1 MLFRAFVLGLIVAG
15 CSSGAEGP
23 IASPQGP
30 AGPVGPAFAD
40 GASCAGATSSLRP
53 IGGASA
59 GSSIVLANV
68 GKGDLAGKTIAF
80 VADSDGES
88 IVSVD
93 VDAKKQLGVLP
104 LGAAA
109 AQLLVLPDGRLLATL
124 PGADRL
130 AVVRVSDGGALTMT
144 CTRATSAEPFGL
156 TADARG
162 DRIYVSA
169 GWGARLE
176 AFDGELAQKG
186 SVELSRDPRQV
197 VLSDDEKTAFVSH
210 AVGGIVSVVDL
221 PTMRASSPILVWAD
235 PRAQDDPLGPRSLA
249 AAMTSAVGK
258 GSGPVA
264 GEEGVRTGLQG
275 YALVKSS
282 DPPGR
287 LLLPQVLVDPG
298 DPGARNEQ
306 FGNGGA
312 VHMPNIAVIDVAARA
327 PLAASLSMNQQMAM
341 FFEEDSRVG
350 GVQPSAAGCMLPRGA
365 AHDAASG
372 SLLVA
377 CLGSDMVVAYDG
389 ASASPTSVETKRW
402 DVGSGPTGVAV
413 DATKQRAI
421 AWSQFERSLDVLSL
435 DDIGVVVERDGR
447 PRRDKIDLSPL
458 QKPPALAYLL
468 GRQIFHGVADIR
480 ISSQGVA
487 CASCHPEGRD
497 DGLSWSTPEGQ
508 RRTPMLAGRMEPPL
522 GWLGTSEDLEGH
534 LDAEFLR
541 LHGQGLRSVQREAL
555 LAYLTGLR
563 PPPERK
569 TDAALAEKGKALFS
583 SKGCATCHPGGGT
596 DGKTHDVGSKR
607 GVDKKAAFD
616 TPSLRHLAG
625 RAPYFHDGRFKSVR
639 EVLDQ
644 PHGDKA
650 STPKIAPNEIAALE
664 AYLLGL

>member
-1 MLFRAFVLGLIVAG
+1 
-15 CSSGAEGP
+15 
-23 IASPQGP
+23 
-30 AGPVGPAFAD
+30 
-40 GASCAGATSSLRP
+40 
-53 IGGASA
+53 
-59 GSSIVLANV
+59 
-68 GKGDLAGKTIAF
+68 
-80 VADSDGES
+80 VADPDGES

-93 VDAKKQLGVLP
+93 VDGKKQLGVLP

-124 PGADRL
+124 PAADRV
-130 AVVRVSDGGALTMT
+130 AVVRVSDAGALTMT

-156 TADARG
+156 ATSARG

-176 AFDGELAQKG
+176 GFDGELGNKG
-186 SVELSRDPRQV
+186 GVDLPRDPRQI

-221 PTMRASSPILVWAD
+221 GTMRSSTPVLVWAD
-235 PRAQDDPLGPRSLA
+235 PRDQDDPAGPRSLA

-258 GSGPVA
+258 GSQPVA
-264 GEEGVRTGLQG
+264 GQNGMRTGLQG

-298 DPGARNEQ
+298 NPEGRAEE
-306 FGNGGA
+306 FGNSGG
-312 VHMPNIAVIDVAARA
+312 VHLPNIAVIDAATKT
-327 PLAASLSMNQQMAM
+327 PLSASLSTNQNMAI
-341 FFEEDSRVG
+341 FFEDDSRFS
-350 GVQPSAAGCMLPRGA
+350 GVQPTAAGCMLPRGA
-365 AHDAASG
+365 AFDAESG

-389 ASASPTSVETKRW
+389 ASATPTAVEMKRW

-413 DATKQRAI
+413 DAPKRRAI
-421 AWSQFERSLDVLSL
+421 AWSQFERSLDVLPFSDL
-435 DDIGVVVERDGR
+435 GVVIEPDGR

-458 QKPPALAYLL
+458 QKPPALAFLL

-480 ISSQGVA
+480 ISSEGVA

-497 DGLSWSTPEGQ
+497 DGLTWATPEGP

-522 GWLGTSEDLEGH
+522 GWLGANEDLERH

-555 LAYLTGLR
+555 MAYLSGLR
-563 PPPERK
+563 PPPKRK
-569 TDAALAEKGKALFS
+569 TDAALAEKGKELFS

-607 GVDKKAAFD
+607 SGDKKAAFD

-639 EVLDQ
+639 EVLEQ
-644 PHGDKA
+644 PHGDKT
-650 STPKIAPNEIAALE
+650 STPKIAPNEIAPLE